1 MSRRIAALMLVLG
14 AIVVPA
20 ASAAPVSVRTS
31 ISPHPT
37 RFGDIVHA
45 TVSISAP
52 AVAAVDGGFAPFRVV
67 SSSSSHAQR
76 GGAVVTT
83 WRFDLQCLEA
93 ACAPGPGRRTV
104 RLASAHVRAGS
115 SVIVARLPPVVVA
128 PRVSAKQVADPAAA
142 FLHPTAPVAPT
153 YRFAPAT
160 TRTVLLAAAAL
171 LVLVAA
177 VLLVPLVRPRRRSAP
192 VVELDPLERALVLVL
207 ESCTCPVPDRRR
219 ALGLLARTL
228 SRRKRPKVAR
238 AASDLAWSEPEPE
251 SERITK
257 LADRV
262 KGSRR

>member
-1 MSRRIAALMLVLG
+1 MRRRITALVLVLG
-14 AIVVPA
+14 AIVAPT
-20 ASAAPVSVRTS
+20 ASAAAVSVRTS

-37 RFGDIVHA
+37 RFGDIIHA

-52 AVAAVDGGFAPFRVV
+52 AVATVDGGFAPFSVV
-67 SSSSSHAQR
+67 GSSSSHTQR
-76 GGAVVTT
+76 RGSVATT

-104 RLASAHVRAGS
+104 RLASARVRAGS
-115 SVIVARLPPVVVA
+115 SVTVARLPSVVVT
-128 PRVSAKQVADPAAA
+128 PRVSARQVASPEAS

-153 YRFAPAT
+153 YRFAPTT
-160 TRTVLLAAAAL
+160 TRTVLFVAAAL
-171 LVLVAA
+171 LVLIAA
-177 VLLVPLVRPRRRSAP
+177 GLLVPLARPRRRSAP
-192 VVELDPLERALVLVL
+192 VVELDPLERALALVL
-207 ESCTCPVPDRRR
+207 ESRTRPVPDRRR

-228 SRRKRPKVAR
+228 SRRKRSKVAR